1 MALDPAGDAG
11 PTMSDASQI
20 PDTLGATDDTISI
33 FQLEGRPVRGRIVRL
48 GAVADAILG
57 SHDYPQSVA
66 RLVGEAA
73 MIAALVGDSL
83 KIEGKLIVQA
93 SGPAAQGRN
102 VEGEGAVAF
111 VVADFVPGEGV
122 RGYAKYDAD
131 RVKMLEKVE
140 GGPVGADRLLGG
152 GNFAMT
158 IDPGAGMER
167 YQGVTE
173 VTGESLAQSAEHYF
187 SQSEQV
193 PTRLKLAVGRQVVD
207 GGRQIW
213 RAGGM
218 LIQRI
223 AGDDTR
229 GDTDGDFDHARALFD
244 TVGDDEL
251 LDPGLTSG
259 RVLFRLF
266 HEEGVRVE
274 AETPIVR
281 RCACEH
287 DRLAKLLARFPSDDR
302 AHMAREDGTVA
313 MTCEYCN
320 KQWKFS
326 AAEIDL
332 AGKAND

>member
-1 MALDPAGDAG
+1 
-11 PTMSDASQI
+11 MSDGSQI
-20 PDTLGATDDTISI
+20 PDTLGAVDDTIST
-33 FQLEGRPVRGRIVRL
+33 FQLEGRSVRGRIVRL
-48 GAVADAILG
+48 GAIADTILG
-57 SHDYPQSVA
+57 SHNYPESVA
-66 RLVGEAA
+66 RLVGEAV

-83 KIEGKLIVQA
+83 KIEGKLIIQA
-93 SGPAAQGRN
+93 SGPSAQGQN
-102 VEGEGAVAF
+102 IEGEGPVGF
-111 VVADFVPGEGV
+111 VVADYVPGEGV

-131 RVKMLEKVE
+131 RVKRLETIE

-158 IDPGAGMER
+158 IDPGQGMER
-167 YQGVTE
+167 YQGVTQ
-173 VTGESLAQSAEHYF
+173 VTGTSLAESAEHYF
-187 SQSEQV
+187 VQSEQV

-223 AGDDTR
+223 AGDDAR

-251 LDPGLTSG
+251 IDPGLTSG

-274 AETPIVR
+274 QATPVMR
-281 RCACEH
+281 RCACEQE
-287 DRLAKLLARFPSDDR
+287 RLAKLLARFPSDDR
-302 AHMAREDGTVA
+302 NHMAREDGTVA

-320 KQWKFS
+320 KEWTFT
-326 AAEIDL
+326 AAEIDA